1 MQTALRD
8 IAAAFEDPGAVAAR
22 GRAEGRR
29 IVRHIGTDI
38 PLEMLVAAGLSP
50 VRLAAL
56 DTAEAAG
63 HDADLGW
70 RGRSMLRQLRQADTG
85 DAILITHAN
94 AELPQFF
101 AALRDVGASRGM
113 ALGPAHLL
121 DLLHLPKPGSER
133 YNRIRLAAL
142 RDWLEELSGRPL
154 DDLSIQ
160 GAIGRCNEQK
170 RLLAHV
176 AAYRRGPAPRL
187 AGGEMLRLIGAA
199 SILPLDEHMA
209 LTSQLLSALPGRKP
223 LAGRRLLVT
232 GSLHETARLY
242 DDIEGLGAIVVGES
256 HGWGDPWHEQRPDP
270 SLPWIEALAR
280 PDLRSPLPVR
290 SVLDQ
295 ARSLA
300 ARCSAA
306 GAEAVLHINIEGDE
320 AAPWEAAA
328 LRRAARAHGLPF
340 LSLDLSARGLGDGPA
355 RDRLLGFLAD
365 FRSEDAR
372 ARPAAAGTPAAP
384 RRREGGRS
392 RKSLASVAD
401 FGSFQREWFADL
413 RQRVAAGEPFGIMNA
428 NAPQEILRALGIPFV
443 VNQWWAS
450 IVAAKQQSGR
460 YVGLLEERFYPT
472 EVDAYSSQGLAALF
486 DEDADHAPWGGL
498 PHPDFLFALTSSDA
512 TPKIFENWAAEADAE
527 LYLFERTVEPRW
539 SVSSEWWEELP
550 DRWDEALESVRLDLL
565 VGELEEAIGDL
576 EQRTGRVFDRERFAE
591 IMTLVNEQEDY
602 YRKTR
607 DLIAATVPAPVSI
620 VDTMPATMVPQWH
633 RGSVWARDAAR
644 AFYEEVARR
653 AAEGKAACEG
663 EKIRLMFVG
672 RGLWGDMG
680 FYQRWEESHGA
691 VFVCSMY
698 LSLAADGYIRH
709 FDRGRDPMRALAA
722 RVMTMGDELRMPNWA
737 GAWHVKDALAHGV
750 DGAIALSD
758 ADPIVLRELAK
769 AGFPVLELGIDNY
782 NPDSVDAALTDRRI
796 RDFLEGPAAA
806 KAEARRRSAP

>member
-1 MQTALRD
+1 MTAAPSGV
-8 IAAAFEDPGAVAAR
+8 AAAYEDPGAVAAR
-22 GRAEGRR
+22 CRAEGRR

-38 PLEMLVAAGLSP
+38 PLELLVAAGLQP
-50 VRLAAL
+50 VRLTPR
-56 DTAEAAG
+56 DGEDAAG
-63 HDADLGW
+63 GDADLGW
-70 RGRSMLRQLRQADTG
+70 RGRSMLRQLREAKSG

-101 AALRDVGASRGM
+101 AALRDVGAARTM

-133 YNRIRLAAL
+133 YNRARLSAL
-142 RDWLEELSGRPL
+142 RSWIEELTGQPL
-154 DDLSIQ
+154 DDRSVAQ
-160 GAIGRCNEQK
+160 AIERCNDQK
-170 RLLAHV
+170 RLLGHI
-176 AAYRRGPAPRL
+176 AAYRRGPSPRL
-187 AGGEMLRLIGAA
+187 AGGEMLRLIGTA
-199 SILPLDEHMA
+199 SILPLGEHMA
-209 LTSQLLSALPGRKP
+209 LMSEFLAALPRRAP

-232 GSLHETARLY
+232 GSLHETAGLY
-242 DDIEGLGAIVVGES
+242 DEIESLSAVVTGET
-256 HGWGDPWHEQRPDP
+256 HGWGDPWHEARPDP
-270 SLPWIEALAR
+270 SLPWIEALAA
-280 PDLRSPLPVR
+280 PDLRTPLPVR
-290 SVLDQ
+290 PVLDQ
-295 ARSLA
+295 GRSLA
-300 ARCSAA
+300 ARCTAA
-306 GAEAVLHINIEGDE
+306 GVEAVLHLNIEGDE
-320 AAPWEAAA
+320 AAPWEGAV
-328 LRRAARAHGLPF
+328 LRRAAMAEGLPF
-340 LSLDLSARGLGDGPA
+340 LVLDLPAGGLGDAA
-355 RDRLLGFLAD
+355 RESLRRFLAD
-365 FRSEDAR
+365 FGSEQP
-372 ARPAAAGTPAAP
+372 RPSTASANSAPVVP

-413 RQRVAAGEPFGIMNA
+413 RRRVAAGEPFGIMNA

-486 DEDADHAPWGGL
+486 DDDADNAPWGGL

-512 TPKIFENWAAEADAE
+512 TPKIFENWAAEADAK

-539 SVSSEWWEELP
+539 SVSEKWWEELP
-550 DRWDEALESVRLDLL
+550 DRWDEALESLRLDLL
-565 VGELEEAIGDL
+565 VGELEEAISDL
-576 EQRTGRVFDRERFAE
+576 ERRTGRVFDRERFTE

-644 AFYEEVARR
+644 AFYEEVAQR

-782 NPDSVDAALTDRRI
+782 NPDSVDAGLTDRRI

-806 KAEARRRSAP
+806 KAEIRRRSAP